1 MQEMSIHTIIR
12 LIWYGTSRMSVKN
25 ESINWMK
32 ISVLKKDNNLDVSK
46 FTVDNKVS

>member
-1 MQEMSIHTIIR
+1 
-12 LIWYGTSRMSVKN
+12 MSVKN